1 MYSINWEWLLAT
13 INGVDYTL
21 VAIIITVDHYRRYWK
36 KRATRYYMG
45 GK

>member
-1 MYSINWEWLLAT
+1 MDFLSSINGLDL
-13 INGVDYTL
+13 IL
-21 VAIIITVDHYRRYWK
+21 VALIILIDHKRRYWK